1 MHSQRELISTTAAA
15 NYAEHY
21 VWLPHF
27 REEDREQ
34 GRQKNERLVKRKR
47 ERPSGYAAEGF
58 LCGPGDKP
66 SQAKKKA
73 RAEEWVRPDASR
85 ERMQNEIA
93 AAKPRAIT
101 TKAQAGQEAAVAAA
115 KQRLVASAP
124 AAKRR
129 RAEMDVERA
138 VNGTLAA
145 KAMRQSSEP
154 EDSWDPPSGKVLV
167 DRAEL
172 VE

>member
-27 REEDREQ
+27 REEDREKD
-34 GRQKNERLVKRKR
+34 RQKNEGLVKRKR

-66 SQAKKKA
+66 SQAKKTA

-93 AAKPRAIT
+93 AAKPRALT
-101 TKAQAGQEAAVAAA
+101 TKAQAGQEAPSSP
-115 KQRLVASAP
+115 RTPPPP
-124 AAKRR
+124 A
-129 RAEMDVERA
+129 
-138 VNGTLAA
+138 
-145 KAMRQSSEP
+145 
-154 EDSWDPPSGKVLV
+154 
-167 DRAEL
+167 
-172 VE
+172 

>member
-1 MHSQRELISTTAAA
+1 MDWCLALRKQPGACPVSVRFPRGSKAASTERREAWLDALKIVGDEVRDVLPPCGSASLLTLWMHSQRELISSTAAA

-73 RAEEWVRPDASR
+73 RAEEWVRPDAS
-85 ERMQNEIA
+85 
-93 AAKPRAIT
+93 PRFGA
-101 TKAQAGQEAAVAAA
+101 
-115 KQRLVASAP
+115 
-124 AAKRR
+124 
-129 RAEMDVERA
+129 
-138 VNGTLAA
+138 
-145 KAMRQSSEP
+145 
-154 EDSWDPPSGKVLV
+154 
-167 DRAEL
+167 
-172 VE
+172 